1 MAQYQL
7 ISDVDSE
14 GYILKDVAIICIKDR
29 ETRHLKQGVALRVW
43 LYQIGLAINIIA
55 VPNKEE
61 FACV

>member
-7 ISDVDSE
+7 ISNTDDE
-14 GYILKDVAIICIKDR
+14 GYILKEVAIICIKTEGPGISDR
-29 ETRHLKQGVALRVW
+29 AFALRAW